1 MKHRAQ
7 SSCAEVVVS
16 CAEVVVSCAE
26 VVVSCAEV
34 VVSCA
39 EVVNQII
46 SYLIFYSLFVNL
58 KGI

>member
-7 SSCAEVVVS
+7 SS